1 MRFQFKYQYPSTYI
15 GALWLF
21 STFQFPAIVT
31 TCLFAW
37 LVVQVLS
44 ETAAMLS
51 RTNLKGVS
59 EFLYYLTMPY
69 TALWLLT
76 PGNYGAWV
84 YLSLNSLFSNLLCD
98 RQKYLQALKLSRS
111 REKLIALRYGKN
123 SLAGAIELMNQS
135 YILSNYGIGDD
146 GVWAAERA
154 LHMLESSKIGS
165 NVKDEYRPWLLFMSA
180 IAHSAADD
188 IPTALT
194 QADQVLELIESS
206 ALTGGIEM
214 RAVSLCNKGYFLLE
228 ANRHKEAEDYLR
240 RALEMLPPSTPALL
254 KATVLNNLGEA
265 LRQQGKLSEAEEH
278 LVTAL
283 ETREKYLPEKHPHRA
298 YCYHNIANLCKD
310 KSMLVEAGEYFEAA
324 MEIRTIYPGIRQ
336 RELLATVT
344 DYSEVLF
351 ALGRNE
357 EAEALLEVHR
367 NVDETPKLPDQ

>member
-1 MRFQFKYQYPSTYI
+1 MKFQFRYQYPSTYI

-31 TCLFAW
+31 PGLFAW

-44 ETAAMLS
+44 ETAATIS
-51 RTNLKGVS
+51 ITNFKGIS
-59 EFLYYLTMPY
+59 EFLFYLTMPY

-84 YLSLNSLFSNLLCD
+84 YLSLNSHFSNLLCD

-111 REKLIALRYGKN
+111 REKLLALRYGKN
-123 SLAGAIELMNQS
+123 SLAGAVELVNQS
-135 YILSNYGIGDD
+135 YILSNCGIGDD
-146 GVWAAERA
+146 GGWAAERA
-154 LHMLESSKIGS
+154 LQMLESSKIAS
-165 NVKDEYRPWLLFMSA
+165 SVKDEYRPWILFMSA
-180 IAHSAADD
+180 VAHSAAND
-188 IPTALT
+188 IQTALK
-194 QADQVLELIESS
+194 QIDQVLELIESS
-206 ALTGGIEM
+206 KLTEGIQM
-214 RAVSLCNKGYFLLE
+214 RAGVLCNKGYFLLE

-240 RALEMLPPSTPALL
+240 RALEMLPPSTPALF
-254 KATVLNNLGEA
+254 KATVLNNLGET
-265 LRQQGKLSEAEEH
+265 LRQQGKLAEAEEH
-278 LVTAL
+278 LVSAL
-283 ETREKYLPEKHPHRA
+283 EIREKRLPEKHPHRA

-324 MEIRTIYPGIRQ
+324 LEIRMMYPGIRQ

-367 NVDETPKLPDQ
+367 SVDETPKLTEQ